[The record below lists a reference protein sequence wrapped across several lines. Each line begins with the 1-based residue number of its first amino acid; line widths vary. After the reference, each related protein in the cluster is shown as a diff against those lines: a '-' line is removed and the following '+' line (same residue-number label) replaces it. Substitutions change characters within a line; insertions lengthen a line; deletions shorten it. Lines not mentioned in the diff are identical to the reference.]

1 MIYRIKLKQIDSRVH
16 FTPYLKDRDSLL
28 TAFHSVKY
36 QELLDKYSLR
46 HQVKLLY
53 L

>member
-1 MIYRIKLKQIDSRVH
+1 MIYRIKLKQKEAVFH

-36 QELLDKYSLR
+36 QELLDNYSLL

-53 L
+53 